1 MICMRDLAVSPT
13 PTFAVAQAV
22 MQSPQP
28 SHLAASKAMVL

>member
-1 MICMRDLAVSPT
+1 MIWMRERVLSSLPV
-13 PTFAVAQAV
+13 FALAQAV